1 MNRIFKIF
9 MLFVISALVV
19 GCASKEDK
27 AKEVATGLLN
37 AYTSHDYETA
47 SQMCSPELQEM
58 FAKAQEE
65 FQALPDD
72 FREILE
78 RESATL
84 EAQIEGAYVV
94 GESDTVVVSYNLIKN
109 GCDTAKCHL
118 QVVKEKVISLN
129 K

>member
-1 MNRIFKIF
+1 MDRIFKIF
-9 MLFVISALVV
+9 LLLVFSALIV
-19 GCASKEDK
+19 GCTSKEDK
-27 AKEVATGLLN
+27 AKDVATCLLN

-47 SQMCSPELQEM
+47 SQMCTPELQEM

-72 FREILE
+72 LKEILKQ
-78 RESATL
+78 ESATL
-84 EAQIEGAYVV
+84 ETMIESAYVV

-118 QVVKEKVISLN
+118 QVVKDKVISLN

>member
-1 MNRIFKIF
+1 MDRIFKIF
-9 MLFVISALVV
+9 MLLAFSALIV
-19 GCASKEDK
+19 GCTSKEDK
-27 AKEVATGLLN
+27 AKDVATGLLN

-47 SQMCSPELQEM
+47 SQMCTPELQEM

-72 FREILE
+72 LKEILKQ
-78 RESATL
+78 ESATL
-84 EAQIEGAYVV
+84 ETMIESAYVV

-109 GCDTAKCHL
+109 GCDTAKCYL
-118 QVVKEKVISLN
+118 QVVKDKVISLN